1 FYGEVRIRYTADVIL
16 AEDVPANC
24 HSGWDEGLRSLY
36 RALCQA
42 LRRSAQGSGPECG
55 CLNHPR
61 RVARR
66 VWWTVTAVRVLSS
79 EGPAGAARRLLPIQ
93 GAPAPAPAPVPSGT
107 ATREMAGA
115 ASSAAVGATLRSPI
129 GALAR
134 ARRTMGLG

>member
-61 RVARR
+61 RVARS

-79 EGPAGAARRLLPIQ
+79 EGPAGAAPPGDYSRFKAPPPPPLPVAPRGRWPERPVRR
-93 GAPAPAPAPVPSGT
+93 
-107 ATREMAGA
+107 R
-115 ASSAAVGATLRSPI
+115 
-129 GALAR
+129 
-134 ARRTMGLG
+134 